1 MRLSRAASVWCI
13 GRQLSRM
20 LHACQMGGSD
30 FRVELLSY
38 IYLYTSRFTATWVWA
53 RSARLRECL
62 RAGVHVREGHV
73 SC

>member
-53 RSARLRECL
+53 RSALEYRGE
-62 RAGVHVREGHV
+62 V
-73 SC
+73 